1 MDPMLGTQI
10 LQKYILFLLIKLSHA
25 QRENH
30 ILFLLVL
37 SLMKP
42 SVHKLLENF
51 QSSQQI
57 CFVVQIILE
66 INCHIPIGFF
76 PHGV

>member
-1 MDPMLGTQI
+1 MDPMLDTQI
-10 LQKYILFLLIKLSHA
+10 LQRYTLFLLIKLSHA

-57 CFVVQIILE
+57 RFVVQIILE

-76 PHGV
+76 PRGV